1 MKIERQEINE
11 FFNEDLSK
19 MNKNNINSENIE
31 SNENDKKNPDSSR
44 SSLDLEKINYFS
56 NLTDNE
62 NLKQNFLNDNLFP
75 IELVGKHYAYS
86 TEEIMIIKDLVK
98 SSLYL
103 GISNF
108 GVMQVKEKKTFLY
121 FVVQKKLIDEY
132 TFIKLFSICEL
143 IPGAT
148 LIQILLCV
156 YYIKTKS
163 FWLALLGIALFLLPG
178 IFCLTVTFLLI
189 SKFINQ
195 FYEYKFFLILE
206 TGVAQSGL
214 ALLLNFLTFQF
225 IKLLNSNFQSGIV
238 IITVVTLLVKDNL
251 LIMLLLFCIM
261 GYLSMKKSEQQNI
274 VHYLDDTINTTIHY
288 TSSNYRY
295 IAILV
300 YLLCFLGICFFSY
313 VLWLDPQN
321 LVFKFYTMGSLIF
334 MDYSTIN
341 FLDSYL
347 NFKLEK
353 IIISFGFICLFQGH
367 VFNLLIVLMLD
378 HGLIQMLL
386 YLTVLYFPSIIFG
399 YVALKAINK
408 IDYNKDFQLFMKGM
422 RTTSLGFI
430 FSIVPSLWN
439 CTCLQ
444 NKYYHWV
451 FGSLIVLNGWYWFYK
466 RKFLLGSST
475 TIVSS
480 VIIAIITD
488 NLSSNNTDNL
498 SPNITN

>member
-1 MKIERQEINE
+1 MSNKNLEINE
-11 FFNEDLSK
+11 FFNVDLSE
-19 MNKNNINSENIE
+19 MNKTDNNE
-31 SNENDKKNPDSSR
+31 SKSNKKQDPDSSR
-44 SSLDLEKINYFS
+44 SSLDLEKINYFAFLS
-56 NLTDNE
+56 DNE

-75 IELVGKHYAYS
+75 LELVGQHYA
-86 TEEIMIIKDLVK
+86 TIEEPMIIKDVIK
-98 SSLYL
+98 SALYL

-121 FVVQKKLIDEY
+121 FVVQKKLMDEY
-132 TFIKLFSICEL
+132 TFIKLFSFCEL

-163 FWLALLGIALFLLPG
+163 FWWAFLAIILFLLPG
-178 IFCLTVTFLLI
+178 IFCLTICFLLI
-189 SKFINQ
+189 SKFIKKEQ
-195 FYEYKFFLILE
+195 VYEYKFFLILE
-206 TGVAQSGL
+206 TGVAQSGF

-238 IITVVTLLVKDNL
+238 IITVGTLLVKDNL

-261 GYLSMKKSEQQNI
+261 GYLSMKKSEQQNS
-274 VHYLDDTINTTIHY
+274 VNYLDDTINMATRY
-288 TSSNYRY
+288 TSSNYNY

-300 YLLCFLGICFFSY
+300 YLLLFLGVCFFSY
-313 VLWLDPQN
+313 VLWLDPEN
-321 LVFKFYTMGSLIF
+321 LVFKFYTMGSFIF

-367 VFNLLIVLMLD
+367 IFNLLIVLMFE
-378 HGLIQMLL
+378 HGLIKMLF
-386 YLTVLYFPSIIFG
+386 YLTILYFPTIIFG
-399 YVALKAINK
+399 YVGLKSIHQINN
-408 IDYNKDFQLFMKGM
+408 NKDFQLFLKGM

-439 CTCLQ
+439 CTCLE

-451 FGSLIVLNGWYWFYK
+451 FGTLIVLHGWYWFYK
-466 RKFLLGSST
+466 RKFLLGSGI
-475 TIVSS
+475 TILSS
-480 VIIAIITD
+480 IIIAVITD
-488 NLSSNNTDNL
+488 HLSSSDNK
-498 SPNITN
+498 